1 MITGPINSHTKRM
14 LTITFRQLRY
24 ED

>member
-1 MITGPINSHTKRM
+1 MYTTINSHTKRM